1 MLEKYI
7 KAALKETECDVLL
20 KNGSYVN
27 LFDGEV
33 EEGDI
38 AIKDDRIVGIGKG
51 YKGKTEYD
59 ITGMTVIPGL
69 IDGHVH
75 IESSQSTPEE
85 FAAMIVPHG
94 TTTIIADPHELANVL
109 GMNGIHY
116 VVEAAK
122 NVPLDI
128 KVQLSRIP

>member
-20 KNGSYVN
+20 KNGKYVN

-51 YKGKTEYD
+51 YNVIGKAFRVFARTLA
-59 ITGMTVIPGL
+59 VVGL
-69 IDGHVH
+69 PFFFGV
-75 IESSQSTPEE
+75 
-85 FAAMIVPHG
+85 
-94 TTTIIADPHELANVL
+94 
-109 GMNGIHY
+109 
-116 VVEAAK
+116 
-122 NVPLDI
+122 
-128 KVQLSRIP
+128 